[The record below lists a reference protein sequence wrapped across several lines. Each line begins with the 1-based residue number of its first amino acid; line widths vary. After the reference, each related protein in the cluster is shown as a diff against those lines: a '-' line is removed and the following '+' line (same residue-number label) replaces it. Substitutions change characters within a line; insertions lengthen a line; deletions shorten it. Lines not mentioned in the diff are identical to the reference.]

1 VIAFLKKLFSG
12 SEPQARAAAP
22 IEFKGFEVIATPRQ
36 VSGGWS
42 TEGLIRK
49 HVDGEAREVTF
60 IRADTCM
67 SEEDAI
73 ATAQDKARKIINERG
88 DALFDGP
95 RA

>member
-1 VIAFLKKLFSG
+1 MIAILKKLFG
-12 SEPQARAAAP
+12 SAQAQGRAAEP
-22 IEFKGFEVIATPRQ
+22 IEYQGFEVIATPRR

-49 HVDGEAREVTF
+49 QVDGAAREVGF

-67 SEEDAI
+67 SEQDAV
-73 ATAQDKARKIINERG
+73 AAAQDKARKIIDERG
-88 DALFDGP
+88 DTVFDGQ